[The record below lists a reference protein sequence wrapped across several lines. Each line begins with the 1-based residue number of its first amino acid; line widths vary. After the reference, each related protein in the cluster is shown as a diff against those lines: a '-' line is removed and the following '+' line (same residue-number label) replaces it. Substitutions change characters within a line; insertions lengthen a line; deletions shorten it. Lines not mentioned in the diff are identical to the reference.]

1 MSSIHEP
8 VLLREVLSYL
18 NPRPNQVF
26 VDGTFGGGGHS
37 LAILEKVRPN
47 GKVIGI
53 DWDPAV
59 IQDSSNDNLILVNDN
74 YKNLRK
80 IINGAGIDKVD
91 GILLDLGLSSDQLNR
106 DSRGFSFKDQGY
118 LDLRFNPD
126 AGQLT
131 AANILD
137 RASEEE
143 LFKIFKDYGEE
154 KLARPIAKEI
164 IKWRERGDKLETVE
178 ALVDLVSDIYRR
190 YFRSRSFRHPA
201 TKVFQ
206 ALRIAVNDEFGN
218 IEAALPEAVD
228 CLKPGGR
235 LAVISFHSGEDRIVK
250 HFFKKMESL
259 TVTPIRIIT
268 KKPVMASVAEVSI
281 NPRSRSAKLRVIE
294 KI

>member
-1 MSSIHEP
+1 M
-8 VLLREVLSYL
+8 
-18 NPRPNQVF
+18 NPRPNQAF
-26 VDGTFGGGGHS
+26 VDGTFGGGGHG

-126 AGQLT
+126 TGQLT

-164 IKWRERGDKLETVE
+164 IKRRERGDKLETVE

-190 YFRSRSFRHPA
+190 YFRSKSFRHPA

-206 ALRIAVNDEFGN
+206 ALRIAINDEFGN